1 MAASNA
7 STSVSAD
14 RELTFTRVFDAPRE
28 LVSEAWTNPK
38 HLVHWWGPDGFTTTI
53 QEMDVRPGGI
63 WRLVMRGPD
72 GRDYRNR
79 IIFLEVSKPSRLV
92 YKREPELGSEPA
104 SFQTTVTFEA
114 EGCQTRVTLR
124 MQFPTVEEREFV
136 VTKYPA
142 EEGAKQ
148 TLGRLAAHLPG
159 MVEKDL
165 VLTRVFDAPRELV
178 FRAWTE
184 RERLQRW
191 WGPHGF
197 TNPECEMDVR
207 PGGAIHIQMVGPD
220 GWKCPPMTGTFLE
233 IAAPERLVF
242 TSIPLDPNGESLF
255 EVLNVVTFEDVNGKT
270 RLTLRAMV
278 TKTSATAPQYLS
290 GMDRGWSESLERLA
304 VEATA

>member
-28 LVSEAWTNPK
+28 LVFEAWTNPK

-53 QEMDVRPGGI
+53 QEMDLRPGGT
-63 WRLVMRGPD
+63 WRRGPD

-79 IIFLEVSKPSRLV
+79 LIFLEVSKPFRLV
-92 YKREPELGSEPA
+92 YKHEPEPGSEPV
-104 SFQTTVTFEA
+104 SFQTTVMFDA

-136 VTKYPA
+136 VTNYPA

-165 VLTRVFDAPRELV
+165 VLTRMFDAPRELV

-191 WGPHGF
+191 WGPLGF
-197 TNPECEMDVR
+197 TNPECEIDVR
-207 PGGAIHIQMVGPD
+207 PGGAIHIQMVGRD
-220 GWKCPPMTGTFLE
+220 GSKYPMAGTFLE
-233 IAAPERLVF
+233 IVAPERLVF

-255 EVLNVVTFEDVNGKT
+255 EVLNVVTFEDVRGKT
-270 RLTLRAMV
+270 KLTLRAMV

-290 GMDRGWSESLERLA
+290 GMDQGWSESLERLA
-304 VEATA
+304 LEAAR